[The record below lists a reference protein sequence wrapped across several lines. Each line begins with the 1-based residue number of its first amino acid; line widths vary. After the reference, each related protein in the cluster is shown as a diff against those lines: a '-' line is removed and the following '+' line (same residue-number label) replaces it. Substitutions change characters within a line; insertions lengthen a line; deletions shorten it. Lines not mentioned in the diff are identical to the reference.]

1 MLQQKK
7 KGIMI
12 SFHSIQSRNKNL
24 NVSKSDIH
32 RKIETFKTSLDDV
45 CNGNIETINKSLFP
59 ELYFRGVKV
68 FQALTVEERNLNGH
82 WYR

>member
-1 MLQQKK
+1 
-7 KGIMI
+7 MI

-24 NVSKSDIH
+24 NVSKGDID
-32 RKIETFKTSLDDV
+32 RKIETFKASLNEV

-68 FQALTVEERNLNGH
+68 FLPLTVEEKNINGH